1 MSSSPRQAERLLS
14 RLEWTV
20 IRRLDGLLQGNYRT
34 LFRGFG
40 LDFADLREY
49 QAHDDVRHMDWNVTA
64 RTQIPHV
71 RVYNEDRDVT
81 AWFLLDLSPSVDFG
95 SGEIT
100 KRQLL
105 LEFTAVMARLLT
117 RQGNKVGAILFNGMG
132 ELVVPARTGRVH
144 VLHLIDKVATNPRL
158 LRAPPTDLKAYFTR
172 VGTSLGRRGVVFAV
186 SDFISQPGWERGL
199 SAIAQRHETLAVRLI
214 DPLESALPDIGLMTF
229 EDAETGEQVVV
240 DTDDPGF
247 RRRFVA
253 AAEAQEAQLMTAF
266 AGAGTDVLELSTGDD
281 LVDAVLRFA
290 SMRRAN
296 ARLATGSAAIPVTA

>member
-1 MSSSPRQAERLLS
+1 MSSSPRQAEQLLS

-49 QAHDDVRHMDWNVTA
+49 QAHDDVRHIDWNVTA
-64 RTQIPHV
+64 RTQTPHV

-95 SGEIT
+95 SADIT

-117 RQGNKVGAILFNGMG
+117 RQGNKVGAILFNGMS
-132 ELVVPARTGRVH
+132 EFVVPARTGRTH

-158 LRAPPTDLKAYFTR
+158 LRAPPTDLRAYFTR
-172 VGTSLGRRGVVFAV
+172 ALGSLRRRGIVFAV

-199 SAIAQRHETLAVRLI
+199 SAIAQRHETLAVRLL
-214 DPLESALPDIGLMTF
+214 DPLESALPDMGLMTF

-247 RRRFVA
+247 RRRFSA
-253 AAEAQEAQLMTAF
+253 AAEAQEDELMAAF
-266 AGAGTDVLELSTGDD
+266 MGAGTDVLELSTADD

-290 SMRRAN
+290 NMRKTN
-296 ARLATGSAAIPVTA
+296 ARLGAAGSAFPVPA